1 MTMRKL
7 SRWAQQQLDL
17 RLSPQQLQAF
27 SRYQQELLRWNQ
39 HTNLTA
45 IREPDQVI
53 TKHFLDS
60 LSVLTA
66 TGCLNGQRVADVGSG
81 AGFPGLVLKIACPA
95 MRLTLIESVGK
106 KADFCRHIV
115 QTLDLPEVTV
125 LAERAE
131 TAGHMAD
138 HREAYD
144 WAMARAVAR
153 LPILAEYLLPLVKP
167 GGGMLA
173 QKGETAAAEAEDAA
187 HALQILGG
195 KLENILPVE
204 LPGVAEPRYL
214 VVIRKTGVTPE
225 RYPRRAGVPAKRPL

>member
-1 MTMRKL
+1 LGMHL
-7 SRWAQQQLDL
+7 S
-17 RLSPQQLQAF
+17 SQQLQAF
-27 SRYQQELLRWNQ
+27 ARYQEELLRWNQ
-39 HTNLTA
+39 RINLTA
-45 IREPDQVI
+45 IREPDQIV

-60 LSVLTA
+60 LSVLTV

-81 AGFPGLVLKIACPA
+81 AGFPGLALKIACPA

-115 QTLDLPEVTV
+115 QTLGLSDVTV

-131 TAGHMAD
+131 TVGRMEG

-173 QKGETAAAEAEDAA
+173 QKGETAQTEVAEAAR
-187 HALQILGG
+187 ALHVLGG
-195 KLENILPVE
+195 AVEGVVPVE
-204 LPGVAEPRYL
+204 LPEIVEPRYL
-214 VVIRKTGVTPE
+214 VVVRKVAETPP
-225 RYPRRAGVPAKRPL
+225 RYPRRPGIPAKRPL